1 MDILLGINTGTEV
14 SGLEALRNTHG
25 TFFTQINSKFRDSYL
40 LLPDSVHLCTK
51 EQTRVTKERSKRK
64 YPLQVLC
71 LAYHLSI
78 EF

>member
-51 EQTRVTKERSKRK
+51 EQTGWRRRDRKESIRCRSFAW
-64 YPLQVLC
+64 LIIC
-71 LAYHLSI
+71 LL
-78 EF
+78 